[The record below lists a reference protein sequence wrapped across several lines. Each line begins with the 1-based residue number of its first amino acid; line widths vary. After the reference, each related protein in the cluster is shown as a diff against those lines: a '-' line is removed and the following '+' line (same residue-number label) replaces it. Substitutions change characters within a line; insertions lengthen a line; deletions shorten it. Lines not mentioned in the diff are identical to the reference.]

1 MKNESSAWLSKLTL
15 ALSAIAFVGMIF
27 LFVRSS
33 SSGSSDFAVADTTNA
48 FNGANPPKSSTI
60 AFVMADSLQKN
71 CQFIVSKTKSLE
83 AKMKAAEEK
92 VKREYGAR
100 QRQYEQNMRYF
111 QEHPEMPETEA
122 MALQQEM
129 EKLQSELDQIQQRE
143 VGSVEQEQ
151 VQLQDEIEKMLNEFL
166 AEYCKQKEIDY
177 VFNRQSGIDFLLF
190 GNPTLDV
197 TQDVIAG
204 LNAKYPSN

>member
-1 MKNESSAWLSKLTL
+1 MKNESPSWLLKLTL
-15 ALSAIAFVGMIF
+15 ALSAISLAGMIYSF
-27 LFVRSS
+27 MGSTG
-33 SSGSSDFAVADTTNA
+33 SGSSAVAAADTTNA
-48 FNGANPPKSSTI
+48 FNGTNPPKSSII
-60 AFVMADSLQKN
+60 AFVLADSLQQN

-100 QRQYEQNMRYF
+100 QKQYEQNMRYF

-151 VQLQDEIEKMLNEFL
+151 IQLQKEIEKMLNEFL
-166 AEYCKQKEIDY
+166 TEYCQQKGIDY
-177 VFNRQSGIDFLLF
+177 VFNRQSGIDFLLY
-190 GNPTLDV
+190 GNATLDV
-197 TQDVIAG
+197 TKDVIAG

>member
-1 MKNESSAWLSKLTL
+1 MNSTSSWLPKVTL
-15 ALSAIAFVGMIF
+15 ALSAISLVCVVF
-27 LFVRSS
+27 LFVRTSASGGHADVSS
-33 SSGSSDFAVADTTNA
+33 DTTNA
-48 FNGANPPKSSTI
+48 FNSANPPKSSII

-71 CQFIVSKTKSLE
+71 CEFIVSKTKSLE

-100 QRQYEQNMRYF
+100 QKQYEQNMRYY
-111 QEHPEMPETEA
+111 QEHPDMPETEA
-122 MALQQEM
+122 IALQQEM

-151 VQLQDEIEKMLNEFL
+151 IQLQTEIEKMLNEFL
-166 AEYCKQKEIDY
+166 AQYCQEKGIDY

-197 TQDVIAG
+197 TADVING
-204 LNAKYPSN
+204 LNEKYPSK